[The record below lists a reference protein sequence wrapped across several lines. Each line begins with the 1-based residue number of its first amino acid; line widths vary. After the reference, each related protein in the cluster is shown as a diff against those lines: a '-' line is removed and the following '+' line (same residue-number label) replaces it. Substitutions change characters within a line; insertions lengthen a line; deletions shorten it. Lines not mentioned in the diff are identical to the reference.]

1 MPELHEP
8 GPGPKQPTIVLGEH
22 ANAHLVPAGDD
33 GSAGPV
39 EPGFPVN
46 FFGTLYTALYINTN
60 GNISFREPLYKY
72 LPFGMGV
79 RTPPL
84 IAPFLADVDTRAKT
98 SGLVR
103 YGTVG
108 FEGRPAFCVNWIH
121 VGYHAE
127 HTDKLNRFQLL
138 LVDRNDVGLGDFDI
152 VLNYER
158 LEWESGAASRGS
170 EGLGGYSAAV
180 GFSAG
185 TGERGSFHEFEG
197 SRTAGAL
204 LNGNTQTGLIYK
216 SRGSP
221 LPGRYIFR
229 VRRGWPDLPRPAGR
243 GLKYV
248 PTAVK
253 LSDGQVLALGDN
265 TRLVDVF
272 DPVKDTWRPTGDLLA
287 ERRLHTATL
296 LTDGRVLVT
305 GGEASPSTVELYD
318 PKSGTWTPAAPMSVG
333 RIEHTATLLKDGR
346 VLVAGGRDPTNKWLA
361 SAEVYTPS
369 TEGPGTWA
377 PTGSLLT
384 ARSTHTATR
393 LEDGRVLVTGGI
405 PAPPTQ
411 KLQGET
417 GGGGVPAPALASA
430 EVYDNGTW
438 AEVTGMNGAR
448 HGHTATR
455 LNDGQVLVAGGN
467 PTLDLGRSSEVFN
480 LEGWTVTGPMGQS
493 SHYQTAT
500 LLKTGHVL
508 VTGGEHP
515 SGYSNRVELYA
526 PDTRTWS
533 QVLPMAAVRH
543 RHAAV
548 LLNDGRLLI
557 VGGFSHK
564 NEGTYELYYP
574 PFYRRR

>member
-1 MPELHEP
+1 
-8 GPGPKQPTIVLGEH
+8 
-22 ANAHLVPAGDD
+22 VP
-33 GSAGPV
+33 
-39 EPGFPVN
+39 
-46 FFGTLYTALYINTN
+46 
-60 GNISFREPLYKY
+60 
-72 LPFGMGV
+72 
-79 RTPPL
+79 TPPL
-84 IAPFLADVDTRAKT
+84 IAPFLSDVDTRAKT

-127 HTDKLNRFQLL
+127 HADKLNRFQLL
-138 LVDRNDVGLGDFDI
+138 LVDRNDVGLGDFDL

-185 TGERGSFHEFEG
+185 TGERGTFHELKG

-204 LNGNTQTGLIYK
+204 LDGNTQTGLIHK

-221 LPGRYIFR
+221 LPGRHIFR
-229 VRRGWPDLPRPAGR
+229 FRRGWPDLPRPLGR
-243 GLKYV
+243 GPKYT

-253 LSDGQVLALGDN
+253 LSDGKVLALGDN
-265 TRLVDVF
+265 TRWVDLF
-272 DPVKDTWRPTGDLLA
+272 DPVKDTWTPTGDLLA

-296 LTDGRVLVT
+296 LKDGRVLVT
-305 GGEASPSTVELYD
+305 GGEASPTTAELYD
-318 PKSGTWTPAAPMSVG
+318 PKTGTWTPAAPMSVG

-346 VLVAGGRDPTNKWLA
+346 VLVAGGRDTQNKWLD

-369 TEGPGTWA
+369 TEDQGTWT

-384 ARSTHTATR
+384 ARSAHTATR
-393 LEDGRVLVTGGI
+393 LEDGRVLVTGGSI
-405 PAPPTQ
+405 PKPPKQT
-411 KLQGET
+411 LQGET
-417 GGGGVPAPALASA
+417 GGGGVPASSLASA
-430 EVYDNGTW
+430 EVYVNGTW
-438 AEVTGMNGAR
+438 TEVTGMSGAR
-448 HGHTATR
+448 HGHTAT
-455 LNDGQVLVAGGN
+455 LLSDGRVLVAGGN
-467 PTLDLGRSSEVFN
+467 PKLDLGLSSEVFN
-480 LEGWTVTGPMGQS
+480 LEGWTVTGRMGQS
-493 SHYQTAT
+493 CHYQTAT
-500 LLKTGHVL
+500 LLKSGHVL

-515 SGYSNRVELYA
+515 NGYSNRVELFS
-526 PDTRTWS
+526 PDTGTWS
-533 QVLPMAAVRH
+533 QVPPMAVDRH

-557 VGGFSHK
+557 VGGFSQG